1 MSFTIKIKASLLF
14 LLCCHCLIFRGAFY
28 SSTLVSV
35 STLVHFLGILGN
47 SLEWTASDRL
57 LIFWL
62 LVELGQW
69 DALRKKKKE
78 VKEREGLPMVQWN
91 PPANARDTR
100 DTDLIP
106 ESGRFPEVGNPLQYS
121 CLENPMD
128 RGAWCVE
135 VSGAAKSC
143 A

>member
-1 MSFTIKIKASLLF
+1 MSFAIKIKASLLF

-28 SSTLVSV
+28 SPTLLSL

-69 DALRKKKKE
+69 DALRKKKE

-91 PPANARDTR
+91 PPANARDAR
-100 DTDLIP
+100 HAGSNP
-106 ESGRFPEVGNPLQYS
+106 ESVRFPSV
-121 CLENPMD
+121 
-128 RGAWCVE
+128 
-135 VSGAAKSC
+135 
-143 A
+143 

>member
-14 LLCCHCLIFRGAFY
+14 LLCCHCLIFRGVFY

-69 DALRKKKKE
+69 DALRKKKKKKE

-128 RGAWCVE
+128 RGPWWAIIQE
-135 VSGAAKSC
+135 VTKS
-143 A
+143 